1 MADITRQTMDLPRRH
16 KRSLPAAL
24 AGLFV
29 LAGCAT
35 APPPAPEPAAT
46 IAVEQDVGFSITE
59 EVAIADQVRLDY
71 DNALRLLEQGL
82 VEEGIAGLRAVTEA
96 APDLV
101 APRIDLGVAYHVA
114 GDLEAAET
122 HLEKAIELNPE
133 HPIAHT
139 ELGIVHRKAGRFDEA
154 RQSYEAAIDIF
165 PGYHYARRNLAI
177 LCDLYL
183 SDLDC
188 ALENYEAYMNTVPGD
203 DEVEMWLAD
212 VRYRLGQ

>member
-1 MADITRQTMDLPRRH
+1 MADITRQTLDLPGRD
-16 KRSLPAAL
+16 KRSLLAAL
-24 AGLFV
+24 AGLLV

-35 APPPAPEPAAT
+35 APPPPPEPAAT
-46 IAVEQDVGFSITE
+46 IAVEEDVGFSITE

-82 VEEGIAGLRAVTEA
+82 VEEGIAGLTAVTEA
-96 APDLV
+96 APDLA

-114 GDLEAAET
+114 GDLEAAEA

-212 VRYRLGQ
+212 VRYRIGQ